1 MNKKHIIHSYA
12 AALLLLIM
20 GCGNQNKTETTDET
34 SETSTITVT
43 GEQFNTNGFQLGKM
57 EKRPFPYVVETSGTI
72 DVPPKNKAIVTA
84 YAGGYVKRTPLLVGD
99 RVKRGQ
105 PLVVLENQEFVKMQ
119 QEYLEVFNQLDF
131 LKSEYERNKTLFE
144 EKIASQKQYLEAKSN
159 YDTQMARYSGLREQL
174 RMLNISPERV
184 EQGNITSEATIYSP
198 IEGSITKMNVS
209 TGSYVSPASE
219 ILEIVDKVHIH
230 LELVVFEKDILKV
243 KKGQQIRFRIP
254 EASEETYSAEVY
266 LVGTSIEDAKRTI
279 KVHGHLEKEDTD
291 FLPGMFVDA
300 MIMTDT
306 TSSLSLPEEAVIDSE
321 GSSYVLKL
329 VSKNGDDYQ
338 FERVGVTPG
347 TTFGGRTEI
356 LPSDNLKS
364 DDQFLVKGV
373 FDLIG
378 G

>member
-12 AALLLLIM
+12 TTLLLLMI
-20 GCGNQNKTETTDET
+20 GCGNQNKSETTDET
-34 SETSTITVT
+34 SGTSTITVT
-43 GEQFNTNGFQLGKM
+43 GEQFRVNGLQLGKM
-57 EKRPFPYVVETSGTI
+57 EKRPFPHVVETSGI
-72 DVPPKNKAIVTA
+72 LDVPPSNKAIVTA
-84 YAGGYVKRTPLLVGD
+84 YVGGYVKRTPLLVGD
-99 RVKRGQ
+99 RVKKGQ

-144 EKIASQKQYLEAKSN
+144 EKIASQRKYLEAKSN
-159 YDTQMARYSGLREQL
+159 YETHQARYQGLREQL

-184 EQGNITSEATIYSP
+184 EQGSITPEATIYSP
-198 IEGSITKMNVS
+198 IEGSITRMNIS
-209 TGSYVSPASE
+209 TGSYVSPATE
-219 ILEIVDKVHIH
+219 ILEIVDKAHIH

-243 KKGQQIRFRIP
+243 KKGQKIQFKIP

-266 LVGTSIEDAKRTI
+266 LVGTSIEDATRTI

-306 TSSLSLPEEAVIDSE
+306 NTALSLPEEAVIDSE

-329 VSKNGDDYQ
+329 VSKSGDDYQ

-347 TTFGGRTEI
+347 ITFGGHTEI
-356 LPSDNLKS
+356 LPSDNLKA
-364 DDQFLVKGV
+364 DDQFLIKGV